1 MKKVFILL
9 CSAFMAANLFAGTK
23 SAQFNAMIPN
33 KKAVVSYVKGIP
45 GVKSVKVD
53 QKKGVVTVKY
63 NDKETT
69 LANISG
75 AMSAAGIQ
83 SSSIGENCALKPG
96 GCLNNA
102 PTVTNT
108 MR

>member
-1 MKKVFILL
+1 
-9 CSAFMAANLFAGTK
+9 MAVNLFAGTK

-75 AMSAAGIQ
+75 AMSAVGIQ